1 MKGRYVLPPPVE
13 EGKGKDVRETLAGEG
28 GCCGGQREGWAEGKA
43 GRRTGEGR
51 DEIQGNE
58 KDERRNEG
66 QGERQRMTEAKEQ
79 RRGSRGVSRLAY

>member
-1 MKGRYVLPPPVE
+1 MCERRWPEREGAVE
-13 EGKGKDVRETLAGEG
+13 GSGKGGLRERQGEE
-28 GCCGGQREGWAEGKA
+28 Q
-43 GRRTGEGR
+43 GEGR